1 MLGMGMGMGMGVPLI
16 KQYIKIKG
24 IQMNLDA
31 VEAFMQDLYANAG
44 LTLPPEFDPVEEVI
58 RVVNTLR
65 EQGKNENSN

>member
-1 MLGMGMGMGMGVPLI
+1 MIGMGMRGAI
-16 KQYIKIKG
+16 RQNIAIKG
-24 IQMNLDA
+24 IQMDLAA

-44 LTLPPEFDPVEEVI
+44 LTLSPGFDPVEEVI